1 MVRAR
6 QLIYLAGLILL
17 VLSFSSL
24 SWAQTNQPDVRLL
37 VDVSGS
43 MKRTDPNNLR
53 IPATNLLIDL
63 LPENSRAGI
72 WTFGTYVN
80 KLMPHGQVNSAW
92 RDNAREEANKIN
104 SVAMYTDI
112 EQAINQASWDI
123 NHTNPSDNK
132 HVILLS
138 DGLVD
143 ISKADTVEQQ
153 DLDNEKSRDFI
164 LRQKANE
171 LIKAGYIVHTLALSD
186 EADLDLMATLAQR
199 TGGLHAVA
207 YKDTDLMPLLL
218 QIINR
223 LAPQDEVVLEDN
235 KFLIDTSIDEFT
247 LLAFHAKNADI
258 GLTSPQGTHYTQA
271 TRARNQAWHKTGDY
285 TLVTV
290 AKPEAGTWQLETPE
304 HPDNRVTV
312 VSDVSLEAT
321 QLPPTVF
328 RGYPLE
334 VAAWLAE
341 ASTPIT
347 VRDFLKLL
355 RVDSQL
361 QKSGRTLERNQL
373 KLEEN
378 GFRYT
383 LELDQLSELGEQKF
397 TLAMDGKTFNRQ
409 LTQSINVQEV
419 VAASI
424 QIPENSSPRAFLR
437 LQHPELNPESLSYKI
452 TANGQ
457 NIAAE
462 YRGDGE
468 WKASLAELDS
478 TQDHKIDIQV
488 KIVDAT
494 TNLNIHLPQLYL
506 MASKLATKAT
516 ALPEDLIVE
525 EDEFIPSQGETNT
538 ENFTPLDEFS
548 EELEEDALEDE
559 ENQDG
564 EKPSLWEVLTNPIE
578 NWDDSRLPLVYA
590 ALGII
595 NLLLLG
601 GAFLFYKKFVKKRSE
616 TKATHFTKDPSFD
629 GVKSLNE
636 LDELEELDSLDG
648 LDELDELD
656 SLDDFDDEK
665 AKI

>member
-1 MVRAR
+1 MFRVK
-6 QLIYLAGLILL
+6 QLKYLVGLILL
-17 VLSFSSL
+17 VFGISSL
-24 SWAQTNQPDVRLL
+24 SWAQTNQPDVRLF

-63 LPENSRAGI
+63 LPEDSRAGI

-92 RDNAREEANKIN
+92 RNSARKEANKIN
-104 SVAMYTDI
+104 SVAMHTDI

-123 NHTNPSDNK
+123 NQTAADNK
-132 HVILLS
+132 HIILLS

-164 LRQKANE
+164 LRQKVNE

-223 LAPQDEVVLEDN
+223 LAPQDEVALEDN

-312 VSDVSLEAT
+312 VSDVRLEAT

-361 QKSGRTLERNQL
+361 QRAGRTLERNQL

-409 LTQSINVQEV
+409 VTQSINVQEV
-419 VAASI
+419 VAASL
-424 QIPENSSPRAFLR
+424 QLPENSSPRVILR

-452 TANGQ
+452 TANGR
-457 NIAAE
+457 NLAAE

-468 WKASLAELDS
+468 WKAGLAELDP

-494 TNLNIHLPQLYL
+494 TNLNIKLQELYL

-525 EDEFIPSQGETNT
+525 EDNFVPNQTETSA

-548 EELEEDALEDE
+548 EELDE
-559 ENQDG
+559 NI

-578 NWDDSRLPLVYA
+578 NWNDNRLPLVYA
-590 ALGII
+590 ALGVI

-601 GAFLFYKKFVKKRSE
+601 GAFFFYKKFLKDRSAN
-616 TKATHFTKDPSFD
+616 KDTHFAKDPSFD

-636 LDELEELDSLDG
+636 LDELEELDNLDG

-656 SLDDFDDEK
+656 DFEDEQEK
-665 AKI
+665 K